1 MSLLNHGM
9 ARLYPL
15 RFFLILL
22 LLMALVVVVELSTTR
37 LFGDQTLAPLLS
49 LIVLAGLAYFFSFR
63 QVLLAV
69 PFFVSLSYFMILDS
83 SRYPLVRSS
92 TVLVGGFVA
101 LWAAKQ
107 RSRLSSQIEEVE
119 AVLQSLPVPWILS
132 DAAGAITRHSPMLI
146 QSPERG
152 RDLVGTSFFSYF
164 NLTSKKDFIRTYM
177 DSFDR
182 NSPLPVIDLNP
193 INSSKTY
200 RVSFVFLSQKEG
212 RRVLS
217 VLQEQ
222 VRKTT

>member
-22 LLMALVVVVELSTTR
+22 LLVALVVVVELSTTR

-49 LIVLAGLAYFFSFR
+49 LIVLAGLAYFFSPR

-69 PFFVSLSYFMILDS
+69 PLFVCLSYFMIVDS
-83 SRYPLVRSS
+83 SKYPLVRSS

-107 RSRLSSQIEEVE
+107 RARLSSQIEEVE
-119 AVLQSLPVPWILS
+119 AVLQSLPLPWILS
-132 DAAGAITRHSPMLI
+132 DASGVITRHSATLI
-146 QSPERG
+146 QPAAG
-152 RDLVGTSFFSYF
+152 ARDLVGTSFFSYF
-164 NLTSKKDFIRTYM
+164 NLTSKKEFIRTYM
-177 DSFDR
+177 DAFDR
-182 NSPLPVIDLNP
+182 NSTLPVIVLNAL
-193 INSSKTY
+193 NSSKAY
-200 RVSFVFLSQKEG
+200 RVSFVFLSQKDG

-222 VRKTT
+222 N